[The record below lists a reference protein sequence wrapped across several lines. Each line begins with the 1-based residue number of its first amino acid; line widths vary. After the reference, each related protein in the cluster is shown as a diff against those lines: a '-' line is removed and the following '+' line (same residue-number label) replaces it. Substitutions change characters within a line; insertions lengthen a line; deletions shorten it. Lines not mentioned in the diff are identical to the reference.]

1 MNGKDLIDPSILLCI
16 LLKFLISIV
25 LLLIAILQNIKSF
38 KSSFLYTVNDI
49 HIHKMSI

>member
-38 KSSFLYTVNDI
+38 KISFMYNVNVIHMYTLNI
-49 HIHKMSI
+49 